1 MTTLSPD
8 TDTSPAPSDPRIGYQ
23 PALDGLRGLAVA
35 GVVAFHLGHL
45 SGGFLGV
52 DLFFTLS
59 GYLITRLLLVE
70 RAAKGGVDLRR
81 FWTRRARRLLPA
93 LYALLAATAVY
104 AAWFA
109 RPDELA
115 GIRGGGI
122 SALAYVANWW
132 AIVTGDGYWDLFTT
146 PSPLEHLW
154 SLSIEEQFYVVW
166 PLAVVFL
173 LGAALRMRRLLIVSV
188 IAAVASAVL
197 MAVLASGDL
206 SDAYLNTFTRVG
218 SMLVGAIVA
227 IALHRRAGAPVSDAT
242 ARALQ
247 IGGLLSAA
255 LLAWMWFVVDGTNT
269 TIYRGGFLLHA
280 AAVGVI
286 IVAITIGPNGPAARM
301 FRMEPLRQLG
311 LVSYGVYLWHWP
323 VIVIANSERTGLEG
337 AALLVTRLG
346 ITTVL
351 TVASYVLLEQP
362 IRHSK
367 AAPRTVGIISI
378 GAALV
383 LAAALFVTTIPET
396 RTILAGPAPTLPPR
410 TTDTAA
416 TTPATSA
423 PPTTA
428 AVEAAAGA
436 PSVTLAEPADTAP
449 PTTLEAADATD
460 DAANEAAADRGILQT
475 EPPLGPAVVPIGE
488 PVNVLLTGDSF
499 MFDAEPGITAALTAG
514 GGANVAEEARFGFR
528 ITDDGWE
535 SVLEEQVALADP
547 DVVIAMWARFDAAWL
562 QENDPDEYRARLD
575 RAVEILTSNGAT
587 LGFVGLAPSL
597 SGGVDPT
604 PVDRSIN
611 GFFRE
616 LPERFPGS
624 VFYIDPDPVVAPT
637 GEFELLIDVPE
648 GQHRVRKTDGNHYCP
663 DGSARFGLA
672 IGQFVETLTGLAQV
686 DPAVWWGGEWRSDSR
701 YDEPAG
707 SCS

>member
-8 TDTSPAPSDPRIGYQ
+8 TGTSPAPSDPRIGYQ
-23 PALDGLRGLAVA
+23 PALDGLRGVAVA

-70 RAAKGGVDLRR
+70 RAVKGGVDLRR

-93 LYALLAATAVY
+93 LYALLVATAVY

-109 RPDELA
+109 RPDELE
-115 GIRGGGI
+115 GIRGGGL
-122 SALAYVANWW
+122 SALVYVANWW

-166 PLAVVFL
+166 PVAVVLL
-173 LGAALRMRRLLIVSV
+173 LGAALKMRRLLVVSAV
-188 IAAVASAVL
+188 AAVASTVL
-197 MAVLASGDL
+197 MALMSTGNL
-206 SDAYLNTFTRVG
+206 SDAYLNTFTRIG

-227 IALHRRAGAPVSDAT
+227 VVLHKRASVTLPQPA

-247 IGGLLSAA
+247 LGAIASVA
-255 LLAWMWFVVDGTNT
+255 LLTWMWFVVDGTSP

-280 AAVGVI
+280 VAVGVI
-286 IVAITIGPNGPAARM
+286 IAAISIGPDAPAARV
-301 FRMEPLRQLG
+301 FRLEPLRQLG

-323 VIVIANSERTGLEG
+323 VIVIVDSERTGLDG
-337 AALLVTRLG
+337 AALLITRLG
-346 ITTVL
+346 ITAVL

-362 IRHSK
+362 IRHST
-367 AAPRTVGIISI
+367 ATPRVVGLVSV
-378 GAALV
+378 GAAV
-383 LAAALFVTTIPET
+383 VIAVALFVTTIPEA
-396 RTILAGPAPTLPPR
+396 RTIVAGPAPTLAPR
-410 TTDTAA
+410 TTDAA
-416 TTPATSA
+416 
-423 PPTTA
+423 PTTA
-428 AVEAAAGA
+428 PSTTAVPTTTPVEAAAGGPPVTTSA
-436 PSVTLAEPADTAP
+436 PAATAP
-449 PTTLEAADATD
+449 TTTTTTVEEADEQMD
-460 DAANEAAADRGILQT
+460 HGILVT
-475 EPPLGPAVVPIGE
+475 EPVLPPSGATPAAS
-488 PVNVLLTGDSF
+488 VNVLLTGDSF
-499 MFDAEPGITAALTAG
+499 MFDAEPGIAAALTSN
-514 GGANVAEEARFGFR
+514 GGATVAEEARFGFR
-528 ITDDGWE
+528 ITDEGWE

-562 QENDPDEYRARLD
+562 EENDPDEYRARLD
-575 RAVEILTSNGAT
+575 RAAEILTANGAT

-611 GFFRE
+611 DLFRE

-624 VFYIDPDPVVAPT
+624 VYYIDPDPVVAPN
-637 GEFELLIDVPE
+637 GEFQLIIEQPVGE
-648 GQHRVRKTDGNHYCP
+648 HRVRKTDGNHYCP
-663 DGSARFGLA
+663 DGSARFGIA
-672 IGQFVETLTGLAQV
+672 IGEFVEVLTGFPQV
-686 DPAVWWGGEWRSDSR
+686 DPAAWWGGDWRNDAR